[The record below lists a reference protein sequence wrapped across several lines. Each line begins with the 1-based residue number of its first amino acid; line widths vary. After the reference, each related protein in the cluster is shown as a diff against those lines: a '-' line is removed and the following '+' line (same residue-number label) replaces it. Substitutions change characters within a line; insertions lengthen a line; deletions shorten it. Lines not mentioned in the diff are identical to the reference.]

1 MLNIKEFT
9 FNPFEEHTYVVYD
22 GSTRD
27 AIIVDPGMLGYR
39 DFDEI
44 KHFVEDN
51 KLNINAI
58 TLTHIHLDHCFG
70 APWASKEYHVPIRAH
85 LADAPLGASVP
96 QQAQRFGLFSPT
108 ISPVAIDEP
117 LAAGDVITLGDNTLE
132 VLHVPG
138 HTPGGIALYCRDG
151 HFVIAGD
158 SLFRGSIGRTD
169 LPGGDYDTLIA
180 SIRSQ
185 LLNLP
190 DDTVVYT
197 GHSDATTIG
206 DERRYNPF
214 IR

>member
-1 MLNIKEFT
+1 MLNIEEFT
-9 FNPFEEHTYVVYD
+9 FNPFEEHTYIVYD
-22 GSTRD
+22 GDSRD
-27 AIIVDPGMLGYR
+27 AIIVDPGMINYR
-39 DFDEI
+39 EFDEI
-44 KHFVEDN
+44 KNFIEDN
-51 KLNINAI
+51 RLNICAI
-58 TLTHIHLDHCFG
+58 VLTHIHLDHCFG
-70 APWASKEYHVPIRAH
+70 APWASKEYHAPIRAH

-96 QQAQRFGLFSPT
+96 QQARRFGLFYPG
-108 ISPVAIDEP
+108 ISPVAIDRP

-138 HTPGGIALYCRDG
+138 HSPGGIALYCRDD

-169 LPGGDYDTLIA
+169 LLGGDYDTLIS

-185 LLNLP
+185 LLSLP

-206 DERRYNPF
+206 DERRYNPY